1 MSLLARAF
9 AVVFSPGMV
18 TGPAAYMTKKQKQ
31 KRSKKSRKSAV
42 AKELEKQ
49 DKKLLA
55 LRLKLRRPREELVS
69 QGIMPPLKSSPGFHE
84 QRQRLERAK
93 VGDSLQRKIRL
104 RPEKSHLVNQH
115 ILADTHV
122 DPLVNATQQRLKRS
136 RLEQDLD
143 SKIKNR
149 PGPLEL
155 IEGNILKTENMLV
168 EQAVKDGKV
177 KFLKTNSLDIGP
189 YEFDEDSQEGFSDE
203 ALSPSQ
209 SDVSQAESQLSRG
222 SLPSAQ
228 SSSAFAD
235 HSKTLQQQQ
244 QQLQQQQKQQQQRSS
259 VSSPSQ
265 LLSPKAGQTFVTI
278 KQEPGLISPPPI
290 TSNSFTPISAVSNI
304 TLSSGKVTPSP
315 RQPRKKQ
322 TKRPKPKEIKFHEY
336 KPPNEQSSKPQQAST
351 VSNPYN
357 LLLMQQQLYLQLQ
370 LLQQQ
375 QLILP
380 NTANQKQNTASASS
394 SNTSV
399 TSTHTTSN
407 PTATTTAAAGAAVPT
422 APVTPPVPVAVK
434 QQPDVKPNIAA
445 LQGKPRGLSNL
456 EDMKVS
462 ELKLELKNRGL
473 HVSGTKP
480 QLVERLRP
488 HVEQQVT
495 TSATSPNEVS
505 TTTVTS
511 STRVSSSTDLD
522 VPFSETASTVQG
534 SLSTPPVSPEYRS
547 SFSVTSEPMSPGSAF
562 DPMSPPTFQN
572 VLTTPVCSP
581 DTVSTTNQQ
590 TMSGSGREGSPFDQT
605 MPTLESPQP
614 LPPASSILP
623 VDILNSDNT
632 TQDMMDV
639 SSLDT
644 NTAGSQISNDL
655 LLQQQL
661 KIQELE
667 RMLQLSQMQLQM
679 QQLQQPNLSPLSLS
693 QSSTQ
698 QHQQQQ
704 QSPAG
709 KTTTL
714 SPQQL
719 QPEGKP
725 SAFMFHSKDFA
736 HTLNQQPKVFS
747 FATPPPNGQPFLFSK
762 QQSPDTQSIALPN
775 GMVASKAASL
785 PSSPTERNVLGIGSG
800 MTRSVTQPT
809 FANPPPN
816 YEEAVRQSQGNTP
829 VNGSP
834 VGSPPKGN
842 IANSDPR
849 STKCQD
855 LDDLLE
861 VLVDHGYQIP
871 ITPKFRDMQRT
882 LHNSTGGLTTITHSV
897 VRGRGGSIDLKLPV
911 PGPSPPPPMTHSYP
925 STDLPMEVDPTD
937 LNISSLDLGD
947 TSGGGGMARGERT
960 GRTLSAPFDIPMTT
974 IDACETSMDT
984 GKDVG
989 ASGSTNPDNDLNW
1002 LDLVI
1007 PSSASGLTPVS
1018 ATPPT
1023 FNMDGAFGATLGK
1036 DPFPLNLLDL
1046 NDISTPTDLHH
1057 LEDDVWDNI
1066 PIAE

>member
-1 MSLLARAF
+1 
-9 AVVFSPGMV
+9 
-18 TGPAAYMTKKQKQ
+18 
-31 KRSKKSRKSAV
+31 
-42 AKELEKQ
+42 
-49 DKKLLA
+49 
-55 LRLKLRRPREELVS
+55 
-69 QGIMPPLKSSPGFHE
+69 MPPLKASPGFHE

-122 DPLVNATQQRLKRS
+122 DPLVNATQQRLKRA

-155 IEGNILKTENMLV
+155 IEGNILKAETLV

-177 KFLKTNSLDIGP
+177 KFFKTNSLDSDVP
-189 YEFDEDSQEGFSDE
+189 FEFDEDSQEGFSDE

-209 SDVSQAESQLSRG
+209 SEVSQAESQLSTG
-222 SLPSAQ
+222 SLPSTHTITSYGDNSKIAQ
-228 SSSAFAD
+228 L
-235 HSKTLQQQQ
+235 HQQQ
-244 QQLQQQQKQQQQRSS
+244 QQLQQHQLQQHQQQQQQQRSS
-259 VSSPSQ
+259 VKSPSQ
-265 LLSPKAGQTFVTI
+265 VLSPRAGQTFIAI

-290 TSNSFTPISAVSNI
+290 TSNTFTPITAVSNI
-304 TLSSGKVTPSP
+304 QLSSGKVTPSP

-336 KPPNEQSSKPQQAST
+336 KPPNEQSNKITQAST

-380 NTANQKQNTASASS
+380 NTANQNKATTCASS
-394 SNTSV
+394 SSTSV

-407 PTATTTAAAGAAVPT
+407 TTTTTAV
-422 APVTPPVPVAVK
+422 APAPSPVK
-434 QQPDVKPNIAA
+434 QQIDIKPNISTT
-445 LQGKPRGLSNL
+445 GKPRILSNL

-480 QLVERLRP
+480 QLVERLKP
-488 HVEQQVT
+488 YAELNPISTAV
-495 TSATSPNEVS
+495 TSPTEANIPS
-505 TTTVTS
+505 VTS

-522 VPFSETASTVQG
+522 LAFSESASAGG
-534 SLSTPPVSPEYRS
+534 SLSTPPISPEYRS
-547 SFSVTSEPMSPGSAF
+547 LLSVTSEPMSPGSAF
-562 DPMSPPTFQN
+562 DPMSPPTFQG

-581 DTVSTTNQQ
+581 DTVGAQSA
-590 TMSGSGREGSPFDQT
+590 SGREGSPFDQT
-605 MPTLESPQP
+605 QLALDSPLSQP
-614 LPPASSILP
+614 SLPVSSSILP
-623 VDILNSDNT
+623 MDINNENSN
-632 TQDMMDV
+632 QDMMDV
-639 SSLDT
+639 SNDMNS
-644 NTAGSQISNDL
+644 GSQISSDI

-667 RMLQLSQMQLQM
+667 RMLHLSQMQLQLQM
-679 QQLQQPNLSPLSLS
+679 QQQPPSSALTPLSMP
-693 QSSTQ
+693 
-698 QHQQQQ
+698 Q
-704 QSPAG
+704 QSPGG
-709 KTTTL
+709 KL
-714 SPQQL
+714 NESPQQL
-719 QPEGKP
+719 QQDGKP
-725 SAFMFHSKDFA
+725 GFMFHSKDFA

-762 QQSPDTQSIALPN
+762 QPTNDGQTIPLPN
-775 GMVASKAASL
+775 GIIAPKATSL
-785 PSSPTERNVLGIGSG
+785 PNSPTERNALGIGTG

-809 FANPPPN
+809 FAIPPPN
-816 YEEAVRQSQGNTP
+816 YEEAVRQTKERKSQGNSP
-829 VNGSP
+829 CSGSP
-834 VGSPPKGN
+834 VGSPPKG
-842 IANSDPR
+842 SDDKR

-871 ITPKFRDMQRT
+871 ITPKFRDVPRT
-882 LHNSTGGLTTITHSV
+882 LMNSSAGLTTVTQSIVH
-897 VRGRGGSIDLKLPV
+897 GRGGSIDLKLPV
-911 PGPSPPPPMTHSYP
+911 PGPSPPPVSHHAYP
-925 STDLPMEVDPTD
+925 ATDLPMEVDPTD
-937 LNISSLDLGD
+937 LNISALDLGD
-947 TSGGGGMARGERT
+947 TAHLGHESHSRT
-960 GRTLSAPFDIPMTT
+960 QSMPFDIPMTT
-974 IDACETSMDT
+974 MDNCDADT
-984 GKDVG
+984 TMALNSDCL
-989 ASGSTNPDNDLNW
+989 ASANTESDLNW

-1007 PSSASGLTPVS
+1007 PGSSTGLPAVNT
-1018 ATPPT
+1018 APPT
-1023 FNMDGAFGATLGK
+1023 FSMDGAFGATLGK

-1066 PIAE
+1066 PVTE

>member
-9 AVVFSPGMV
+9 AIAFSPSMV

-31 KRSKKSRKSAV
+31 KRSKKSKKS
-42 AKELEKQ
+42 KELEKQ

-69 QGIMPPLKSSPGFHE
+69 QGIMPPLKASPGFHE

-115 ILADTHV
+115 ILADTNV

-143 SKIKNR
+143 TKIKNR

-155 IEGNILKTENMLV
+155 IEGNILKTDNALV

-177 KFLKTNSLDIGP
+177 KFLKTNSLDSNP
-189 YEFDEDSQEGFSDE
+189 FEFEEDSQEGFSDE

-209 SDVSQAESQLSRG
+209 SEVSQAESQLSTG
-222 SLPSAQ
+222 SLPSAH
-228 SSSAFAD
+228 SSSAFGD
-235 HSKTLQQQQ
+235 NSKTLQAQQ
-244 QQLQQQQKQQQQRSS
+244 QQLQQQQQHQAS

-265 LLSPKAGQTFVTI
+265 LVSPKAGQAFITI
-278 KQEPGLISPPPI
+278 KQEPGLISPPPV

-304 TLSSGKVTPSP
+304 SLASGGKVTPSP

-336 KPPNEQSSKPQQAST
+336 KPPNEQSSKVQQAST
-351 VSNPYN
+351 VNNPYN

-380 NTANQKQNTASASS
+380 NTANQKHTTTSASS
-394 SNTSV
+394 SNTPV
-399 TSTHTTSN
+399 TSAHTSSN
-407 PTATTTAAAGAAVPT
+407 STVTTTAAPAAAPAAPAQA
-422 APVTPPVPVAVK
+422 APVTVK
-434 QQPDVKPNIAA
+434 QQQPDTKPSIAA
-445 LQGKPRGLSNL
+445 SQGKPRSLSNL

-488 HVEQQVT
+488 YMEQQVT
-495 TSATSPNEVS
+495 TSASSPNEVS
-505 TTTVTS
+505 TTSVTS

-522 VPFSETASTVQG
+522 VPFSETTSSAQG
-534 SLSTPPVSPEYRS
+534 SLSTPPISPEFRS
-547 SFSVTSEPMSPGSAF
+547 SLSVTSEPMSPGSAF
-562 DPMSPPTFQN
+562 DPMSPPTFQGT
-572 VLTTPVCSP
+572 LTAAVCSP

-590 TMSGSGREGSPFDQT
+590 TMSGSGQEGSPFDPT

-623 VDILNSDNT
+623 VDMSGNDNSN
-632 TQDMMDV
+632 QDMMDL
-639 SSLDT
+639 SSLET
-644 NTAGSQISNDL
+644 TTSSGGQISSDIL
-655 LLQQQL
+655 RQQQL

-667 RMLQLSQMQLQM
+667 RMLKLSQMQLQM
-679 QQLQQPNLSPLSLS
+679 QKLQQPNLSTV
-693 QSSTQ
+693 ST
-698 QHQQQQ
+698 QQQ

-709 KTTTL
+709 KPGTL
-714 SPQQL
+714 SPHQL
-719 QPEGKP
+719 QQDSKP

-747 FATPPPNGQPFLFSK
+747 FASPPPNGQPFLFSK
-762 QQSPDTQSIALPN
+762 QQSPDNQSMSLPN
-775 GMVASKAASL
+775 GMVVPKAASL

-800 MTRSVTQPT
+800 MTRSITQPT

-816 YEEAVRQSQGNTP
+816 YEEAVRQSQGNSP
-829 VNGSP
+829 VSGSP

-842 IANSDPR
+842 SANIDPR
-849 STKCQD
+849 STKSQD

-882 LHNSTGGLTTITHSV
+882 LHNSNVGATTVTHSV

-911 PGPSPPPPMTHSYP
+911 PGPSPPPPVTHSYP
-925 STDLPMEVDPTD
+925 TSDLPMEVDPTD
-937 LNISSLDLGD
+937 LNMSSLDLGD
-947 TSGGGGMARGERT
+947 AGGGLTGGERT
-960 GRTLSAPFDIPMTT
+960 CRTQSVPFDIPMTT
-974 IDACETSMDT
+974 IDGCSETTMDT
-984 GKDVG
+984 GKDAVG
-989 ASGSTNPDNDLNW
+989 SASGVVHPDGDLNW

-1007 PSSASGLTPVS
+1007 PSSATGLTPVS

-1057 LEDDVWDNI
+1057 LEDDAWDNI
-1066 PIAE
+1066 PITE